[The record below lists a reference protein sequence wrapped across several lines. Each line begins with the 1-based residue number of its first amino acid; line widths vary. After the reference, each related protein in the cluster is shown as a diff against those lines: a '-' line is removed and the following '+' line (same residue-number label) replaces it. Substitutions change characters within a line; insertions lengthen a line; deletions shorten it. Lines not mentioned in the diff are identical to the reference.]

1 MRWVILGVALGIPY
15 SVAAA
20 TEDTT
25 GTKASGDDVIEEIVV
40 TGELRKDTLD
50 TLPASIS
57 VVTAKQI
64 AARQAQHLEQLFA
77 MMPNVNFASGSS
89 RARYFQIRGIGETGQ
104 FVEPLNPSVGLIIDH
119 VDFSGIGTVGTLYDV
134 NQVEVFR
141 GPQGTLYEC
150 ARRVDQRH
158 HQRPD

>member
-57 VVTAKQI
+57 A
-64 AARQAQHLEQLFA
+64 
-77 MMPNVNFASGSS
+77 
-89 RARYFQIRGIGETGQ
+89 
-104 FVEPLNPSVGLIIDH
+104 
-119 VDFSGIGTVGTLYDV
+119 
-134 NQVEVFR
+134 
-141 GPQGTLYEC
+141 EC
-150 ARRVDQRH
+150 AAFFEMFGAAIRTANAVEN
-158 HQRPD
+158 HQKPDARDLAILGIKGPLPTAR